1 MHPVA
6 SRWPQLVRLRTV
18 TASAKAFTG
27 TFPKEHKMNLSL
39 SMKTLALI
47 ALVVA
52 STVAIVQIEP
62 SATVEMTL
70 AQNIH

>member
-1 MHPVA
+1 
-6 SRWPQLVRLRTV
+6 
-18 TASAKAFTG
+18 
-27 TFPKEHKMNLSL
+27 MNLSL

-62 SATVEMTL
+62 SATVEMAL

>member
-1 MHPVA
+1 
-6 SRWPQLVRLRTV
+6 
-18 TASAKAFTG
+18 
-27 TFPKEHKMNLSL
+27 MNLSL